1 MHGLKRCNLQT
12 VGICNENKA
21 LISMIKESNSLQV
34 LYCQFLDAVL
44 LWRAGL
50 NKIVLTVCS
59 SLAVYFTLTQKLL
72 DTTEY

>member
-12 VGICNENKA
+12 EGICNENKA

-44 LWRAGL
+44 L
-50 NKIVLTVCS
+50 
-59 SLAVYFTLTQKLL
+59 
-72 DTTEY
+72 